1 MTAGKRTVL
10 AALVTAAFLGA
21 GVGALWSKFHRSG
34 VTTVKIGVLL
44 PLNTDLMAVA
54 TNMKN
59 GMELARED
67 LLEKH
72 RGKLRIELD
81 YENGCFERE
90 TAAAVQKFVH
100 EGVSIIGGS
109 FCLFGHIPILPLTEA
124 FRIITFNTATNP
136 DVVLN
141 KRFAFSTNVEI
152 KDQATKMAD
161 FVWERV
167 GGRRAV
173 TMHLDT
179 PFGYDY
185 NKYFKREFDRLGGK
199 VLFNAPN
206 APDGKDYSE
215 LIPRIK
221 AANPDVI
228 VTAHNGVPLGVFF
241 REVRRAGITVPIVGN
256 YETEDTDVLDAAGE
270 ASEGV
275 MFVSSEPARKREAAE
290 KFEKRYIRRFGAA
303 PDAIVT
309 NSYDDIVL
317 GVESFLTCGGEREC
331 MREELHKVRNYDGAS
346 GVITINSRGAASK
359 PTVFKIIRSRT
370 FILFESS
377 GAAK

>member
-1 MTAGKRTVL
+1 MTASQRISL
-10 AALVTAAFLGA
+10 AALFTAAILLG
-21 GVGALWSKFHRSG
+21 GVVVLRRSFHRVE

-44 PLNTDLMAVA
+44 PLNADLMGVA
-54 TNMKN
+54 TKMRN
-59 GMELARED
+59 GMDLARED
-67 LLEKH
+67 LLERH
-72 RGKLRIELD
+72 RGRLRIILD
-81 YENGCFERE
+81 YQNGCFESE
-90 TAAAVQKFVH
+90 SAPAVQKFIH

-124 FRIITFNTATNP
+124 FKIITFNTASNP

-152 KDQATKMAD
+152 KDEAAKMAK
-161 FVWERV
+161 FAWSQV
-167 GGRRAV
+167 GAHRAV

-179 PFGYDY
+179 PFGHDY
-185 NKYFKREFDRLGGK
+185 NKYFKREFERLGGK

-221 AANPDVI
+221 AANADVI
-228 VTAHNGVPLGVFF
+228 VTAHFGVPLGVFF
-241 REVRRAGITVPIVGN
+241 REVRRAGITAPIVGN
-256 YETEDTDVLDAAGE
+256 YETEDMDVVNAAGA

-275 MFVSSEPARKREAAE
+275 MFASSEPPSKQDAAE
-290 KFEKRYIRRFGAA
+290 RFEKRYIRRFGVA

-317 GVESFLTCGGEREC
+317 GVESFLKCNGARDC
-331 MREELHKVRNYDGAS
+331 MRKELHDVRGYDGAS
-346 GVITINSRGAASK
+346 GVITIEASGAAKK
-359 PTVFKIIRSRT
+359 PTAFKIIRNRT
-370 FILFESS
+370 FILFASS
-377 GAAK
+377 EAAR